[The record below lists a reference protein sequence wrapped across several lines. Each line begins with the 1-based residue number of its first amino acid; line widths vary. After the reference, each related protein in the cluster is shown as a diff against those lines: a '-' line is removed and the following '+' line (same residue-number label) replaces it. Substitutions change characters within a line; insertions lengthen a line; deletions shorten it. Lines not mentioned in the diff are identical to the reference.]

1 MIEDRFKSL
10 KSYIKKICE
19 QIYEELVSREKAVA
33 TKEKEIEP
41 AYDEA
46 IALQVRYKNLVEN
59 AETEIRHEATV
70 KAKNMVEDIF
80 GDPDR
85 NTKGDRALKYLE
97 KIGYLDEFEKE
108 ERIRAKKA
116 LNIDWN

>member
-1 MIEDRFKSL
+1 MG
-10 KSYIKKICE
+10 
-19 QIYEELVSREKAVA
+19 KA
-33 TKEKEIEP
+33 KNQKKEIEP
-41 AYDEA
+41 TYDEA

-59 AETEIRHEATV
+59 AETEIRHEATAR
-70 KAKNMVEDIF
+70 AKIMVEDMF

-85 NTKGDRALKYLE
+85 NTKGARALKYLE
-97 KIGYLDEFEKE
+97 EIGYLDEFEKE